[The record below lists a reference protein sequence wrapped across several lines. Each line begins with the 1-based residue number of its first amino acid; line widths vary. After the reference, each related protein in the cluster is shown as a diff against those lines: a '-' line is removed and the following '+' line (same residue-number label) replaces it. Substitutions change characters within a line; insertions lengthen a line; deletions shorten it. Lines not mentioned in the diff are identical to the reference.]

1 VSESAHLPFLKAM
14 KHTLILFSFL
24 LTANHLS
31 AQGSNRVGIF
41 TDGGTNPG
49 LVLEELK
56 APPPEVQGT
65 YYLDEEWLKGS
76 LQLQEQG
83 SVRNLPMRYDLKNQ
97 WIEIKAPE
105 GLKICPLNRIAFF
118 VLHPENGQDTSLYMN
133 AGLLKIPVN
142 GSKKG
147 ILQVLA
153 KGKFYLEEALLE
165 IQPSYIPALD
175 VGTNKVRVKRQLR
188 LFMANSEGICELK
201 KNKSAC
207 EACLGDSCGKF
218 QDYLRKEKPN
228 WNNKTELL
236 KIVSYLARG

>member
-1 VSESAHLPFLKAM
+1 M
-14 KHTLILFSFL
+14 KHTLILFFFL

-31 AQGSNRVGIF
+31 AQGNNRVGIF

-65 YYLDEEWLKGS
+65 YYLQEEWLLGS

-83 SVRNLPMRYDLKNQ
+83 AVRNLPMRYDLKNQ

-105 GLKICPLNRIAFF
+105 GLKICPLNRVAFF
-118 VLHPENGQDTSLYMN
+118 VLHPENGHDTSLYMN
-133 AGLLKIPVN
+133 TSLLQIPIS
-142 GSKKG
+142 GSKTG
-147 ILQVLA
+147 IVQVLA

-175 VGTNKVRVKRQLR
+175 VGTNKVRIKRQLR
-188 LFMANSEGICELK
+188 LFMTNSKGICELK

-207 EACLGDSCGKF
+207 QACLGEFCGEF
-218 QDYLRKEKPN
+218 QNYLRKEKPN

-236 KIVSYLARG
+236 KIVSYLAGG